1 MRDENTTEED
11 GLVQDTEDLPIDSDW
26 APRQSTDLVATGKR
40 GKGGGGSGDATAPAA
55 RRDWGSAIELVRE
68 ACEAVRLAD
77 DKAAAA
83 ERYAHELKQYYLEQ
97 AKLAEMKIVGL
108 EKRLEMAEARAVEAE
123 EWLVRFNDAILTGFQ
138 GVLRQ
143 K

>member
-1 MRDENTTEED
+1 
-11 GLVQDTEDLPIDSDW
+11 
-26 APRQSTDLVATGKR
+26 
-40 GKGGGGSGDATAPAA
+40 
-55 RRDWGSAIELVRE
+55 
-68 ACEAVRLAD
+68 
-77 DKAAAA
+77 
-83 ERYAHELKQYYLEQ
+83 
-97 AKLAEMKIVGL
+97 MKIVGL